1 MNQNQGRIDEIKA
14 QIAELEREL
23 EALTYWPLHR
33 EVTSGDLTVTV
44 APTKVGV
51 SVTIEA
57 GRDRRAVLIPV
68 ASNSLKIISV
78 PRDAS

>member
-1 MNQNQGRIDEIKA
+1 MNQNQGRIDEIEA

-23 EALTYWPLHR
+23 EALTYRRLDR

-44 APTKVGV
+44 APMTYGIF
-51 SVTIEA
+51 VTFEA